1 MANTTSAK
9 VKNRWNAAHY
19 DRITVLVQKGEKE
32 KLSKI
37 AEQEGTTV
45 ARLFVDALNAQ
56 RPGLL
61 RGFTVKLDALPF
73 FIPALAGEE
82 KDQAEPD
89 AGRRCDGAEKIYDVI
104 EKFHAWSFLP
114 V

>member
-61 RGFTVKLDALPF
+61 TTLDKTLPSLHEK
-73 FIPALAGEE
+73 PQNEPEE
-82 KDQAEPD
+82 LPEVSDEETTESPEEPTE
-89 AGRRCDGAEKIYDVI
+89 APQNEAN
-104 EKFHAWSFLP
+104 
-114 V
+114 